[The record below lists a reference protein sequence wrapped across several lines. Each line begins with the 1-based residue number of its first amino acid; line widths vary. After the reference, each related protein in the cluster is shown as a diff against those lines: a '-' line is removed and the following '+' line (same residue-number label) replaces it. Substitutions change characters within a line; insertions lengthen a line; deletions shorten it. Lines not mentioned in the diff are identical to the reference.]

1 MAAGPSFISATTR
14 DSPGQGLGLGIKP
27 LWLRSCKLS
36 PTQSTTLASD
46 RRAARRLDLLLCY
59 RCFET
64 LSELNISGNFYSL
77 ISSGAG
83 CPLLSWVPLAVL
95 GAPGGARPSHC
106 GGSSCWGARA
116 PAHTGF
122 SLAMLGFEAVTPGC
136 SVACGSLLADRG
148 PNLSLW
154 HW

>member
-1 MAAGPSFISATTR
+1 MVETAAGPSFISATTQ

-59 RCFET
+59 RCLET
-64 LSELNISGNFYSL
+64 LSEFNISGNFYSL
-77 ISSGAG
+77 IPGGAG
-83 CPLLSWVPLAVL
+83 CPWRCWVPLAVPGLLTAVAPLVGEL
-95 GAPGGARPSHC
+95 GLQRTWASVV
-106 GGSSCWGARA
+106 
-116 PAHTGF
+116 
-122 SLAMLGFEAVTPGC
+122 AMLGFEAVTPGC
-136 SVACGSLLADRG
+136 SVACGSLLTDQG